1 MVVSDIRRHKIME
14 EALRSIMGAGLP
26 PSFKFEDTYSSI
38 VFPPGYTVPNETTV
52 TNKFDEL
59 LAVAGDNQKTSVLGD
74 LEVGTANLYVDV
86 SASSVGIGT
95 STPNATLEVVG
106 NVHVSSNLE
115 VGTAN
120 LFVDTDTGYVG
131 IGTTVPEASL
141 EVLGN
146 TYVSSNLGVSD
157 TFIVDTTKGCVGLGT
172 TTPNASL
179 EVQGNA
185 YISSNLQVGSLFVDT
200 TKGRVGI
207 GTTTPKANLHVEG
220 NVHITNGGYI
230 SKKKA
235 LRVHTGSATVNMGGG
250 NTLTSSL
257 RVTGNVYISS
267 NLNVSNV
274 LSVDTTTGNV
284 GIGVSDP
291 DATLTVNH
299 RIHRENHKHIFDLEH
314 LKPEYLKTSPS
325 EYRYVCMEDNPPG
338 QLVPGVSQYT
348 YTDIYDYNPSTGTSS
363 LVKSLDL
370 TTTFSLAVSQNRQY
384 YSSKPFFLGG
394 LNNYHHT
401 VVPMT
406 ALGRIFIVRSTREKP
421 ITNYVYA
428 PYDDVTIN
436 VYLSKSINETPTF
449 THTLTKET
457 VYSWVDNPDNENHTL
472 TVEAVDG
479 VILMSRKGDPGN
491 VDTEVVFPA
500 SDLVYNLTRPD
511 YIPGTFF
518 HNIFNGNEGNS
529 SKQALNA
536 IVNGAAIYSPDGS
549 MATIT
554 YRGDADGGEQNHPI
568 PYELLGDT
576 YYIGHNINGYMIA
589 GTEYRQTITA
599 EYLFSSTWTTHDTF
613 NTQKGVT
620 PTRPQYWA
628 KGNIGGYGT
637 GFSVQATAWR
647 FKSSHGKIYVRTEAS
662 NEYEYS
668 VSGWLENT
676 STYNFYK
683 LPTYGPSIYKCGLK
697 TTVNINAGDKGTDVI
712 YSIFSSTDSDITPHY
727 GAGYSKKSDDKH
739 IYVPSPGTYR
749 VSFVIQQ
756 KRTDTTSARTC
767 VTIGLT
773 VNGSVNN
780 NLRTDHSYIRNYD
793 GHRKSTSHFSEIV
806 EINDTRLV
814 GLFFKRRTTITE
826 PVYVDSYDSSFF
838 MIEKIG

>member
-1 MVVSDIRRHKIME
+1 ME

-38 VFPPGYTVPNETTV
+38 VFPQGYTVPNETTV
-52 TNKFDEL
+52 TNKFNEL

-131 IGTTVPEASL
+131 IGTTVPRASL

-146 TYVSSNLGVSD
+146 IYVSSNLGVSD

-220 NVHITNGGYI
+220 NVHITNGGWI
-230 SKKKA
+230 SNTA
-235 LRVHTGSATVNMGGG
+235 LRVDTDSATVNMGGG
-250 NTLTSSL
+250 NTLTSNL

-325 EYRYVCMEDNPPG
+325 EYRYVCMESNPAG
-338 QLVPGVSQYT
+338 VLVPGVSQYT
-348 YTDIYDYNPSTGTSS
+348 YTDIYEYNPTTGSSS
-363 LVKSLDL
+363 LHESLDL
-370 TTTFSLAVSQNRQY
+370 TTTFSIAVSQNRQY

-394 LNNYHHT
+394 LFNYQHL

-406 ALGRIFIVRSTREKP
+406 ALGRIFIVRSTRELP

-428 PYDDVTIN
+428 PYDNVTIN
-436 VYLSKSINETPTF
+436 VYLSKSINETPSF
-449 THTLTKET
+449 TYTLTKET
-457 VYSWVDNPDNENHTL
+457 VYSWEDNPGNEHYTL

-479 VILMSRKGDPGN
+479 VILMSRKGEGTTPTDS
-491 VDTEVVFPA
+491 EVVFPA

-511 YIPGTFF
+511 YMLGSYF
-518 HNIFNGNEGNS
+518 HNIFNGNEGNDS
-529 SKQALNA
+529 RQALNA

-554 YRGDADGGEQNHPI
+554 YRGDADGGEQNHPV
-568 PYELLGDT
+568 PYEMLGDT
-576 YYIGHNINGYMIA
+576 YYVPYSINGYMIA

-599 EYLFSSTWTTHDTF
+599 EYLWSSTWTTHDTF

-637 GFSVQATAWR
+637 AFTIQANAWR
-647 FKSSHGKIYVRTEAS
+647 FKSSQGKIYVRTEAG
-662 NEYEYS
+662 NEDEYS
-668 VSGWLENT
+668 LSGWLENT

-683 LPTYGPSIYKCGLK
+683 LPTYGPSIYKCHLK
-697 TTVNINAGDKGTDVI
+697 TTVNINAGGKGSAAI
-712 YSIFSSTDSDITPHY
+712 YAIFSSPDVDITPHY

-756 KRTDTTSARTC
+756 KRTDTGNTRTC

-773 VNGSVNN
+773 VNGSVNDL
-780 NLRTDHSYIRNYD
+780 LRTDHSYIRNYD
-793 GHRKSTSHFSEIV
+793 GHLKSTSHFSEIV

-826 PVYVDSYDSSFF
+826 AVYVEGYDSSFF